1 MAAKLS
7 PELPIVGDAGDG
19 APVELVEVAG
29 SIKWFDASK
38 GYGFIVPDDGQA
50 DVLLQVRTLG
60 ANPEAGKADT
70 NRLRQG
76 QIVIGMAEP
85 LTELE
90 SVATLAKAGVT
101 LFAMELIPRITRA
114 QAMDVLS
121 SNVGRICAPIST
133 FVPMYLMLV
142 MGGVRALKEVWPAA
156 LVCGVA
162 FGGMQFVVSNYVG
175 PQLTDIMGSL
185 SAIVA
190 LTILLKIWKP
200 EAMTS
205 KHSFGE
211 LALAW
216 CPYLFLVICVLLWGD
231 ARYGVKPLLES
242 TNAVFNWPGL
252 HNLVQQIPPV
262 VKAPAP
268 YAAKFT
274 FNPLAASGT
283 ACLVA
288 VFFSSI
294 VLKYSPAKLI
304 ALTGSTIKQLVIPTV
319 TIMAVV
325 GLAYMMNYSGATA
338 TLGLAFAATG
348 VAFPFFSA
356 LCFQGSSVAPLARC
370 SKRRRWYTP
379 GFFALVVPAVLAVF
393 FVVFFAAITSPDSG

>member
-1 MAAKLS
+1 MLTGLGFSPFYAAGICL
-7 PELPIVGDAGDG
+7 LANT
-19 APVELVEVAG
+19 APVAFGALG
-29 SIKWFDASK
+29 TPLIM
-38 GYGFIVPDDGQA
+38 
-50 DVLLQVRTLG
+50 LQ
-60 ANPEAGKADT
+60 
-70 NRLRQG
+70 
-76 QIVIGMAEP
+76 
-85 LTELE
+85 
-90 SVATLAKAGVT
+90 GVT
-101 LFAMELIPRITRA
+101 GMP
-114 QAMDVLS
+114 MDVLS

-356 LCFQGSSVAPLARC
+356 LLGWLGVFLTGSDTSANALFGPLQVVTANSLGLNAALMAAANSSGGVMAKMISLQSLAVAAAATGMSREDEAKLFRFTFRHSVILTTAI
-370 SKRRRWYTP
+370 
-379 GFFALVVPAVLAVF
+379 GLVVLIYAYVLPD
-393 FVVFFAAITSPDSG
+393 FVRH